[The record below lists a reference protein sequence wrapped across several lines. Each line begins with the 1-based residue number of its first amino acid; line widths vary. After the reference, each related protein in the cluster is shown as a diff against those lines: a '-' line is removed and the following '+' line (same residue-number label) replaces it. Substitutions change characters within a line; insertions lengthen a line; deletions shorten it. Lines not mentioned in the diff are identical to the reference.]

1 MKKLIATTAIVAT
14 MAAPAFAGS
23 GKDQLAALAGVNADN
38 YSISELVR
46 LDAAQKD
53 GDATTSNFI
62 KAKAGG
68 DVVSTQSGVSAG
80 EAQLAASVGVA
91 PGSLTQAQM
100 IQLDQALSDGDATKA
115 NYIIDQAHGDSI
127 STQSVTSAGDAQLA
141 ALVGVEPGSLTRAQM
156 IRLDQAQ
163 KDGDAS
169 TANFILSQ
177 AR

>member
-1 MKKLIATTAIVAT
+1 MKNLIATTVIAAT
-14 MAAPAFAGS
+14 LAAPAFAGS
-23 GKDQLAALAGVNADN
+23 GKDQLAALAGVSAEN

-53 GDATTSNFI
+53 GDATTSSFI
-62 KAKAGG
+62 KAKANGN
-68 DVVSTQSGVSAG
+68 VISTQNSVSAG
-80 EAQLAASVGVA
+80 QAQLAASVGVE
-91 PGSLTQAQM
+91 PGSLTQAEM
-100 IQLDQALSDGDATKA
+100 IRLDQALREGDATKA
-115 NYIIDQAHGDSI
+115 NYIIDQANGDSI
-127 STQSVTSAGDAQLA
+127 SSQSGISAGDAQLA

-163 KDGDAS
+163 KEGDAS